1 MNKAA
6 TFKRAGIAIPIIL
19 AVLYQTPGAA
29 ALPAAQTTDGFAG
42 VRALIQEEIKK
53 PGVPSISVGVAKD
66 GRIIWEESFGY
77 ANLEKK
83 IPATPRTMYSLASIS
98 KPFTSTAVMLLA
110 ERGLVDLDKP
120 VNSYLGAAK
129 LKAFVGKA
137 SGVKV
142 RQVLDHTAG
151 LATHWNF
158 FYANEPFRRPDPEES
173 IRRYGIL
180 VTPPGQ
186 TFNYSN
192 FGYGILEYIIERV
205 SGRSYPEF
213 MKKEIFEPLGLTH
226 TAVLTEPP
234 QEGDAAARYAG
245 RGSLLP
251 FYDFDHRGAS
261 AVYSSAHDLVRFGL
275 FHLKNRDA
283 GMKPILRDKSL
294 EKMRAKSKS
303 ASYALGWGVG
313 DRFGYKIFG
322 HSGGMP
328 GVATDLTLL
337 PDEKIAVAVLINGQE
352 TAPGRLVN
360 EILAALLPP
369 FAEKWNREKAKPAE
383 PRRTEPPIP
392 GDLPGEWEGRL
403 ETYEGPHPVRLIL
416 DAEGRVQYM
425 FLDGRPEATPEKP
438 SSGKLRFIDGLLT
451 GNIGAKIPTADAQRA
466 PHFTWVSL
474 RLRDGR
480 LSGAASARP
489 ISERYCLPSFLELK
503 KKGS

>member
-1 MNKAA
+1 
-6 TFKRAGIAIPIIL
+6 
-19 AVLYQTPGAA
+19 
-29 ALPAAQTTDGFAG
+29 
-42 VRALIQEEIKK
+42 
-53 PGVPSISVGVAKD
+53 
-66 GRIIWEESFGY
+66 
-77 ANLEKK
+77 
-83 IPATPRTMYSLASIS
+83 
-98 KPFTSTAVMLLA
+98 
-110 ERGLVDLDKP
+110 VDA
-120 VNSYLGAAK
+120 YLGAVK
-129 LKAFVGKA
+129 LKAFVGNT

-142 RQVLDHTAG
+142 KHMLDHTAG
-151 LATHWNF
+151 LPTHWNF

-186 TFNYSN
+186 TYNYSN
-192 FGYGILEYIIERV
+192 FGYGILEYVIERV
-205 SGRSYPEF
+205 SGRPYPEF
-213 MKKEIFEPLGLTH
+213 MKDEVFEPLGLAH

-275 FHLKNRDA
+275 FHLGRPEA
-283 GMKPILRDKSL
+283 GMKPILKNQSL
-294 EKMRAKSKS
+294 EKMRAKPNS

-313 DRFGYKIFG
+313 DRFGYKSFG

-328 GVATDLTLL
+328 GVATSLTLL

-369 FAEKWNREKAKPAE
+369 YAERWNREKAGPAA
-383 PRRTEPPIP
+383 PRGPEPPIP

-403 ETYEGPHPVRLIL
+403 DTYEGPHLVRLIL
-416 DAEGRVQYM
+416 DAGGSVQFTY
-425 FLDGRPEATPEKP
+425 LDGRPEATPENP
-438 SSGKLRFIDGLLT
+438 ASGKLRFIDGMLT

-466 PHFTWVSL
+466 PHYIWVNL
-474 RLRDGR
+474 RPKDGR

-489 ISERYCLPSFLELK
+489 LSERYCLPSFLELK
-503 KKGS
+503 KKDR